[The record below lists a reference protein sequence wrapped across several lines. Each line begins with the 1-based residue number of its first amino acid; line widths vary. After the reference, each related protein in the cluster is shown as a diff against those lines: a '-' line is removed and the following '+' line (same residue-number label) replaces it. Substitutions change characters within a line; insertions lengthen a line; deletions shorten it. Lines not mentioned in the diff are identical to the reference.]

1 MVILLKDAKCDR
13 TKFSFNVL
21 FVLHDLINNFL
32 FNCLITH
39 SKYSFFF
46 KFSPLFFSLV
56 FFSLSN
62 SHFRLNDHCY
72 FFPLVDYSPF
82 SHSDMREMRT
92 SLLFL
97 FTVFFPSASFSINIS
112 FLISKYDFSCTIM
125 LISFLVRNFL
135 VRYLSYVVYHLLFIT
150 CASRIRFWDIYF
162 HLTKQFI
169 LIKTEWYIKL
179 IQKMNNNLLEKL
191 KKKKEKK
198 TCDLFYFF
206 IRRILRR
213 LIYLYTYTLYY

>member
-1 MVILLKDAKCDR
+1 MITVISFLSSTTLLSVIPTCAKC
-13 TKFSFNVL
+13 V
-21 FVLHDLINNFL
+21 HP
-32 FNCLITH
+32 
-39 SKYSFFF
+39 YFFY
-46 KFSPLFFSLV
+46 LQFFSL
-56 FFSLSN
+56 L
-62 SHFRLNDHCY
+62 
-72 FFPLVDYSPF
+72 
-82 SHSDMREMRT
+82 
-92 SLLFL
+92 LLFL
-97 FTVFFPSASFSINIS
+97 LILV

-179 IQKMNNNLLEKL
+179 IQKMNNSLLEKL
-191 KKKKEKK
+191 EKKKEKK

-206 IRRILRR
+206 IRRIL
-213 LIYLYTYTLYY
+213 